1 MSLDDLVS
9 VSITANTT
17 SPSRT
22 SFGTPGLLAYVPT
35 SVFPERSREYNSL
48 TGMIS
53 DGFLVSD
60 PAYLMATALKA
71 QNPSV
76 KKWKVLRK
84 ALPSEQTIR
93 VTPTI
98 TTEGEVLSLTV
109 NGTEVTYTIPS
120 GATINSIAT
129 ALQALFAAIVG
140 VTAVDNTGSVQ
151 LTPKNVASATLTVDT
166 NGAGTYTV
174 TIDGT
179 DYAFTATAETKTEIR
194 DALQALILV
203 DYAAAECVD
212 NSTDALDFAFASHA
226 GADLRET
233 ATGGTMS
240 LSAEVSAYRLLSVG
254 GASLGLTVK
263 DQTPDPGIATDWA
276 AIVAYDNDFYGVGL
290 DNPSEAEVL
299 ALAAQVETTKKIFCF
314 GTIDTE
320 NMDAGTTTD
329 VFSDLEAAAYV
340 RTIGIQALYNSQ
352 YVGMRWLGQMLPYD
366 PGSATWAFK
375 TLRGATV
382 TTLSAAQESA
392 LDGKTANHYT
402 TIKGVAVT
410 LKGYSSSGEFVD
422 ITTGV
427 DWFSARLQE
436 RIYGLLVQNAKISY
450 ADAGPLF
457 RSEIFAQ
464 LKEAEQKGLV
474 AADTEDTP
482 WVITI
487 PEVADISTADKALRN
502 FPDVEFS
509 AYLAGAV
516 HTVAITGTL
525 SL

>member
-1 MSLDDLVS
+1 MSLDDIVDVS
-9 VSITANTT
+9 VTANTA
-17 SPSRT
+17 SPSRAG
-22 SFGTPGLLAYVPT
+22 FGQPCLLAYVPT
-35 SVFPERSREYNSL
+35 SIFPERARQYNSL

-53 DGFLVSD
+53 DGFLASD

-76 KKWKVLRK
+76 KNWKIGRK
-84 ALPSEQTIR
+84 ALPSSQTVR

-98 TTEGEVLSLTV
+98 TTAGEVLSLTV

-140 VTAVDNTGSVQ
+140 VTATDNTGSVQ
-151 LTPKNVASATLTVDT
+151 LQPKNVASATLTVDT

-179 DYAFTATAETKTEIR
+179 AYAFTAAAETKTQIR

-203 DYAAAECVD
+203 DYDAAECVD
-212 NSTDALDFAFASHA
+212 NGTDALDFAFASHA

-240 LSAEVSAYRLLSVG
+240 LSAEVSAYRLLSIG
-254 GASLGLTVK
+254 SASAGLTVK
-263 DQTPDPGIATDWA
+263 NQTTDPGIATDWA
-276 AIVAYDNDFYGVGL
+276 AIRAYDDDWYGVGL
-290 DNPSEAEVL
+290 DSESEAECN
-299 ALAAQVETTKKIFCF
+299 ALAAQVETVRKLFVCSS
-314 GTIDTE
+314 IDTE

-329 VFSDLEAAAYV
+329 LFSDLETAGYA
-340 RTIGIQALYNSQ
+340 RTIPIQASLSGQ
-352 YVGMRWLGQMLPYD
+352 YASMRWLGKMLPKD
-366 PGSATWAFK
+366 PGSATWAYK
-375 TLRGATV
+375 TLAGCNV
-382 TTLSAAQESA
+382 MSLSAAQESA

-402 TIKGVAVT
+402 DVGGVSVT
-410 LKGYSSSGEFVD
+410 QKGYSSSGEFAD
-422 ITTGV
+422 ITRGV
-427 DWFSARLQE
+427 DWFQARLQE
-436 RIYGLLVQNAKISY
+436 RVYGLLVRNDKIPYDRAGAMFY
-450 ADAGPLF
+450 A
-457 RSEIFAQ
+457 EIFAQ
-464 LKEAEQKGLV
+464 LKEGQNKGLI
-474 AADTEDTP
+474 APDTEDTP

-487 PEVADISTADKALRN
+487 PDVADISTADKALRN

-516 HTVAITGTL
+516 HTIQITGTL